1 MLRSW
6 ALADARTRCSPA
18 RCDCFGAVAA
28 TLASPLEH
36 SGRPAVAGA
45 VGAADGVAVCD
56 IDADGDADFFIGAR
70 VVGPA
75 VTFFRRGADGWEKLV
90 AEPEFLRIE
99 AGGACHDIDGDGDSD
114 VVFGADAGDNHI
126 WWWENP
132 FPDFDPAKPW
142 TRHVIKSPGATSTT
156 IRSSATSTAMAR
168 SSW

>member
-1 MLRSW
+1 MRVLGVLL
-6 ALADARTRCSPA
+6 LAAIASAQSPPRWRHLSSTA
-18 RCDCFGAVAA
+18 GDLPSPGSSEQQ
-28 TLASPLEH
+28 TASL
-36 SGRPAVAGA
+36 
-45 VGAADGVAVCD
+45 VCD

-142 TRHVIKSPGATSTT
+142 TRHVIKSRAPTSTT
-156 IRSSATSTAMAR
+156 IRSLATSTEMAR
-168 SSW
+168 PSW